1 MGIYKLSPDVES
13 FEWGGTKLKEYGKK
27 AKNETDKIAQTW
39 ELCANGDHQSLLT
52 TGKDAGITLGQYI
65 KDTDGKAA
73 GTIAKEFD
81 YFPITI
87 KMVDNQNVSAI
98 QVNPDPEKVNLIY
111 VLSAKED
118 AVFYCGL
125 NEKIEREQMVEKI
138 QNGTLQDLIR
148 SFAVK
153 AVDAFLI
160 EPGTVFA
167 IGDDIQ
173 YISIQQDSPLKEFS
187 FEQVLDAITMDVA
200 DVEKEAQQEVIEDG
214 NAKTVMLANSDV
226 FTTFKTELNGTVKI
240 DQDED
245 SFGSIVMI
253 EGEAVINSDGGEIP
267 ASKGDTFFIDA
278 GTKNIEIQGKG
289 TYLYT
294 FLSELD
300 A

>member
-1 MGIYKLSPDVES
+1 M
-13 FEWGGTKLKEYGKK
+13 
-27 AKNETDKIAQTW
+27 
-39 ELCANGDHQSLLT
+39 
-52 TGKDAGITLGQYI
+52 
-65 KDTDGKAA
+65 
-73 GTIAKEFD
+73 
-81 YFPITI
+81 
-87 KMVDNQNVSAI
+87 
-98 QVNPDPEKVNLIY
+98 
-111 VLSAKED
+111 
-118 AVFYCGL
+118 
-125 NEKIEREQMVEKI
+125 
-138 QNGTLQDLIR
+138 
-148 SFAVK
+148 
-153 AVDAFLI
+153 I

>member
-1 MGIYKLSPDVES
+1 M
-13 FEWGGTKLKEYGKK
+13 
-27 AKNETDKIAQTW
+27 AKSQNETDKIAQTW

-98 QVNPDPEKVNLIY
+98 QVNPDPEKSKLD
-111 VLSAKED
+111 LRLERKRG
-118 AVFYCGL
+118 CGFL
-125 NEKIEREQMVEKI
+125 LWIERKDRTGADGGKDPKR
-138 QNGTLQDLIR
+138 NAPRFD
-148 SFAVK
+148 SFLCRQGRRRV
-153 AVDAFLI
+153 LI

-200 DVEKEAQQEVIEDG
+200 DVEK
-214 NAKTVMLANSDV
+214 KR
-226 FTTFKTELNGTVKI
+226 
-240 DQDED
+240 
-245 SFGSIVMI
+245 
-253 EGEAVINSDGGEIP
+253 
-267 ASKGDTFFIDA
+267 SK
-278 GTKNIEIQGKG
+278 K
-289 TYLYT
+289 
-294 FLSELD
+294 
-300 A
+300 